1 MRRAWPSRSCSRWAG
16 RILPEI
22 LTPAARREGAGVTE
36 SRWAERVDSLRL
48 TEIFCS
54 LQGEASTAGAVCTF
68 IRLTG
73 CPLRCQ
79 YCDTAY
85 AFHGGEWTAIEDI
98 LARTQELGAQ
108 HVCVTG
114 GEPLAQPN
122 AIPLIKRLCDAG
134 FAVSVETAGAIDIRP
149 VDTRASR
156 VVDIKTPGS
165 GESARNRWDNIDVL
179 TGHDQLKFVICSRED
194 YEWARDVV
202 RRIVVPA
209 DCRIW
214 FSPSHGQ
221 VDVRGLAEWI
231 VTDRLPVRFQLQLH
245 KLLWDDEPGR

>member
-1 MRRAWPSRSCSRWAG
+1 M
-16 RILPEI
+16 PE
-22 LTPAARREGAGVTE
+22 LLNPGAHREGEGVNQ

-54 LQGEASTAGAVCTF
+54 LQGEANTAGAVCTF

-85 AFHGGEWTAIEDI
+85 AFHGGEWVTIDAI
-98 LARTQELGAQ
+98 LAETEALGAR

-122 AIPLIKRLCDAG
+122 AIPLITRLCDAG

-149 VDTRASR
+149 VDSRASR

-165 GESARNRWDNIDVL
+165 GEAARNRWDNIEVL
-179 TGHDQLKFVICSRED
+179 TDHDQLKFVICSRED
-194 YEWARDVV
+194 YEWARDIV
-202 RRIVVPA
+202 RQLSVPA
-209 DCRIW
+209 SCRIW

-221 VDVRGLAEWI
+221 VNTRALAEWI
-231 VTDRLPVRFQLQLH
+231 VEDRLPVRFQLQLH
-245 KLLWDDEPGR
+245 KLLWGDEPGR

>member
-1 MRRAWPSRSCSRWAG
+1 LPELLTPTAHRQESGIDRSRW
-16 RILPEI
+16 P
-22 LTPAARREGAGVTE
+22 
-36 SRWAERVDSLRL
+36 ERVNAVRL

-54 LQGEASTAGAVCTF
+54 LQGEARSAGAVCTF

-85 AFHGGEWTAIEDI
+85 AFHGGEWTSLDAI
-98 LARTQELGAQ
+98 LARTRELAAT

-122 AIPLIKRLCDAG
+122 AIPLIARLCDAG
-134 FAVSVETAGAIDIRP
+134 FEVSVETAGAIDIRP
-149 VDTRASR
+149 VDVRASR

-165 GESARNRWDNIDVL
+165 GEAARNRWDNIDVL
-179 TGHDQLKFVICSRED
+179 TPHDQLKFVICSRAD
-194 YEWARDVV
+194 YEWARQVV
-202 RRIVVPA
+202 RELTVPSG
-209 DCRIW
+209 CPIW

-221 VDVRGLAEWI
+221 VDVRALAEWI
-231 VTDRLPVRFQLQLH
+231 VEDRLPVRFQLQLH
-245 KLLWDDEPGR
+245 KQLWGNEPGR

>member
-1 MRRAWPSRSCSRWAG
+1 M
-16 RILPEI
+16 
-22 LTPAARREGAGVTE
+22 GVSD
-36 SRWAERVDSLRL
+36 SRWAERINALRI

-54 LQGEASTAGAVCTF
+54 LQGEARTAGAVCTF

-85 AFHGGEWTAIEDI
+85 AFHGGEWTSLDDI
-98 LARTQELGAQ
+98 IARTQALGATE
-108 HVCVTG
+108 VCVTG

-134 FAVSVETAGAIDIRP
+134 FSVSVETAGALDIRP
-149 VDTRASR
+149 VDERASR

-165 GESARNRWDNIDVL
+165 AESARNRWDNIAAL
-179 TGHDQLKFVICSRED
+179 TGHDQLKFVICSRDD
-194 YEWARDVV
+194 YEWSRDRVAEMSL
-202 RRIVVPA
+202 PA
-209 DCRIW
+209 GCTVW

-221 VDVRGLAEWI
+221 VDVKALADWI
-231 VTDRLPVRFQLQLH
+231 VEDRLPVRFQLQLH
-245 KLLWDDEPGR
+245 KLLWGDEKGR